1 VLGRVGHT
9 GNSTN
14 PHLHFQLMDTDDLMK
29 AKGIPVAFRAY
40 EVRAGDT
47 WRPVTAGVPRR
58 VERLRYE
65 DGRPQSRGE

>member
-1 VLGRVGHT
+1 
-9 GNSTN
+9 
-14 PHLHFQLMDTDDLMK
+14 MDTDDLMK

-40 EVRAGDT
+40 EVRGGDR
-47 WRPVTAGVPRR
+47 WRSVTAGVPRR